1 MNLDLKTKNRK
12 EFHFFS
18 SLPFQ
23 PSQGN
28 GRPSIPS
35 LSLLLACSARP
46 AGGPAALLPH
56 RPIAPRPSSSAP
68 ACYRTG
74 PLLGAS
80 ACSARLR
87 PPHAPSPLFLS
98 LRYWPRQSA
107 GPTRRRAPARVLP
120 FSLTALPAPPIS
132 HHHPLSFFPAL
143 LPFSAPPMARAQT
156 ASYRRRCSYK
166 ASRPRPF
173 GKRPISPAPLPST
186 QHPRPMK
193 PSRTPFPSPPF
204 LCSRPTSHCHRRT
217 PPSRAQTPSLTPLGA
232 PP

>member
-1 MNLDLKTKNRK
+1 LNLDLKTKNRK
-12 EFHFFS
+12 EFHFFLN
-18 SLPFQ
+18 LPLFHFSPAKETDGPASPPF
-23 PSQGN
+23 PSF
-28 GRPSIPS
+28 
-35 LSLLLACSARP
+35 RP

-56 RPIAPRPSSSAP
+56 RPTAPRPSSSAP

-98 LRYWPRQSA
+98 LRYWPHQSA
-107 GPTRRRAPARVLP
+107 GPARQRAPARVLP
-120 FSLTALPAPPIS
+120 FSLTALPAPPVS
-132 HHHPLSFFPAL
+132 RHHPLSFFPAL
-143 LPFSAPPMARAQT
+143 LPFSAPPMARART

-186 QHPRPMK
+186 QHPRPIN
-193 PSRTPFPSPPF
+193 PS
-204 LCSRPTSHCHRRT
+204 
-217 PPSRAQTPSLTPLGA
+217 
-232 PP
+232 